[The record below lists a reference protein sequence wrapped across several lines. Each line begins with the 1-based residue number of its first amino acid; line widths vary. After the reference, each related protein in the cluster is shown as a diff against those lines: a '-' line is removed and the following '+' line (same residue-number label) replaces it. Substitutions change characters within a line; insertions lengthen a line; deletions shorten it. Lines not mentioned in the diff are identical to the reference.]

1 MQHVIYYLQTIC
13 SLVTLAHCFMFSWAE
28 PRNCWPQHRQTSKT
42 AFSMQIHDHGY
53 WMSLHVSLAF
63 WVEIV
68 CWMSDLS
75 SFKGKS
81 SLKVICV
88 WIKFKVRNALH
99 NTEYN
104 WTKQCWCSEQFVH
117 LIVLL
122 CVLPRGENFGLQND
136 YVCGRR
142 KGSRHWEKV

>member
-1 MQHVIYYLQTIC
+1 MQ
-13 SLVTLAHCFMFSWAE
+13 M
-28 PRNCWPQHRQTSKT
+28 
-42 AFSMQIHDHGY
+42 HDHDY
-53 WMSLHVSLAF
+53 WMSLHVSPAF
-63 WVEIV
+63 CVEIV
-68 CWMSDLS
+68 YWMSDWN

-81 SLKVICV
+81 SLKVICA

-104 WTKQCWCSEQFVH
+104 YTKQCGCSEQFVH

-122 CVLPRGENFGLQND
+122 CVLLRGEKFTLQHD

-142 KGSRHWEKV
+142 KGSRHWEKVRCVAFFAHSKGEGRKERKKERSGTFT